1 MSTQDFFARNPVFTH
16 AQFAASRPSGDAAG
30 GRSVD
35 ALLAYHVRKG
45 HLLRI
50 RRGLYAVVPA
60 GFSPHNA
67 LVDGYIVA
75 SKLAEDALIGYHT
88 ALQLHGFAYSL
99 SERFLYITQHATRTL
114 TFRSLE
120 FRPVLVPR
128 RLRDAGGADIGVTR
142 VDRAGIDVRATT
154 LERTMVDVLD
164 RLDLGGG
171 WEEVWRSLEAVGLFD
186 IPEVI
191 EYASLLDNSTTIAK
205 VGFFLEQHRSELL
218 VEEAHLEALREK
230 APRQPHYVEG
240 SRGAPNV
247 LLGGWNIIVPT
258 SVAER
263 SWQDVP

>member
-1 MSTQDFFARNPVFTH
+1 MSTRDFFARNPVFTR
-16 AQFAASRPSGDAAG
+16 AQFAATRPSGDAG
-30 GRSVD
+30 SSRSVD
-35 ALLAYHVRKG
+35 ALLAYHVRAG

-67 LVDGYIVA
+67 PVDGYIVA
-75 SKLAEDALIGYHT
+75 SKLAEDAVIGYHT
-88 ALQLHGFAYSL
+88 ALQLHGFAYSS
-99 SERFLYITQHATRTL
+99 SERFLYLTQHATRTL

-120 FRPVLVPR
+120 FRSVLVPR
-128 RLRDAGGADIGVTR
+128 RLRDAGGAGVGVTR

-171 WEEVWRSLEAVGLFD
+171 WEEAWRSLEAVGFFA
-186 IPEVI
+186 IPEI
-191 EYASLLDNSTTIAK
+191 IDYALMLGNGTTIAK

-218 VEEAHLEALREK
+218 VDDVHLEALREK

-240 SRGAPNV
+240 SRDAPNV
-247 LLGGWNIIVPT
+247 LLSGWNIIVPA

-263 SWQDVP
+263 SWQDVL